1 MQVMGT
7 NTWEFDGPRDFLVQK
22 ALEFADGLKAQ
33 GIAQLRDACIARDQ
47 KLMWCAWD
55 VDDFEAMQMAFK
67 EMNEQ
72 TGLTSELTVVE
83 EMYRA

>member
-1 MQVMGT
+1 M
-7 NTWEFDGPRDFLVQK
+7 QK

-33 GIAQLRDACIARDQ
+33 GIAQLRNACIAQDQ
-47 KLMWCAWD
+47 KLMWCEWD
-55 VDDFEAMQMAFK
+55 VEDFEGMQMAFK
-67 EMNEQ
+67 EMNGQ